1 VLRLR
6 GINGGLQVGDV
17 IIVVGGGDTK
27 GTVKA
32 IGFRHTEINHPD
44 GERLVVANKVWP
56 RRKLASRSFVEPPS
70 NWKRWGEIK
79 ERDST
84 VSCP

>member
-1 VLRLR
+1 MLRFH
-6 GINGGLQVGDV
+6 GINVGLQVGDF

-56 RRKLASRSFVEPPS
+56 GRKLASRSFAEPTS
-70 NWKRWGEIK
+70 NWKRWGK
-79 ERDST
+79 
-84 VSCP
+84 